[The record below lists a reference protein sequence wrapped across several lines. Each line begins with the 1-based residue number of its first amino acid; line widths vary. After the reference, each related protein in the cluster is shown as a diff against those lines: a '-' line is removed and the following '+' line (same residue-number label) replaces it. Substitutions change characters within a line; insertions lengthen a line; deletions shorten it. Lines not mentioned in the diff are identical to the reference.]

1 MPKTI
6 AIVNQKGGVGKTT
19 TVINLAAGLSL
30 LGKKIL
36 ILDLDPQ
43 GNSTSGFGID
53 KSLITK
59 SIYNVLLNE
68 IDLKESFKTIELKE
82 NKKLTLSPSVGDL
95 SGADIELSGIED
107 REWILRKAIIDNV
120 GGYDFI
126 LIDCPPSLSLL
137 TINAFTAA
145 DSLLIPV
152 QCEFFAMEGLAQLNK
167 TIELIIN
174 RLNPSL
180 EIEGLLLTMYD
191 TRNNICKTV
200 ASEVKEFF
208 KDKPY
213 GFVEEPTNSQS
224 NYWLN
229 SIILQD
235 KDERDLFLHETNS
248 QGVTTRPIWTLMNKL
263 NMFKGFQCDEL
274 SNAEWLEQRVVNIPS
289 SVLIK

>member
-6 AIVNQKGGVGKTT
+6 AIVNQRGGVGKTT

-53 KSLITK
+53 KSLISK

-208 KDKPY
+208 KDK
-213 GFVEEPTNSQS
+213 V
-224 NYWLN
+224 L
-229 SIILQD
+229 
-235 KDERDLFLHETNS
+235 K
-248 QGVTTRPIWTLMNKL
+248 TLIPKNVKL
-263 NMFKGFQCDEL
+263 AESPSFGKCIFDYDDSCLGATSYLEL
-274 SNAEWLEQRVVNIPS
+274 SKE
-289 SVLIK
+289 LISRNGGTFIEKIIR

>member
-208 KDKPY
+208 KDK
-213 GFVEEPTNSQS
+213 V
-224 NYWLN
+224 L
-229 SIILQD
+229 
-235 KDERDLFLHETNS
+235 K
-248 QGVTTRPIWTLMNKL
+248 TLIPKNVKL
-263 NMFKGFQCDEL
+263 AESPSFGKCIFDYDDSCLGATSYLEL
-274 SNAEWLEQRVVNIPS
+274 SLS
-289 SVLIK
+289 LIHI

>member
-19 TVINLAAGLSL
+19 TVINLASGLSL
-30 LGKKIL
+30 LGKKSL

-43 GNSTSGFGID
+43 GNSTSGLGID
-53 KSLITK
+53 KSFLNK
-59 SIYNVLLNE
+59 SIYNVLLGE
-68 IDLKESFKTIELKE
+68 LSLYESFKTIDLNN
-82 NKKLTLSPSVGDL
+82 NKKITISPSVGDL
-95 SGADIELSGIED
+95 SGADIELYSIED
-107 REWILRKAIIDNV
+107 REWILKKALSSSSLDN
-120 GGYDFI
+120 YDYI

-167 TIELIIN
+167 TIELIIS

-191 TRNNICKTV
+191 SRNNICKTV

-208 KDKPY
+208 KEKVLKTLIPKNVKLAESPSFGKCIFDY
-213 GFVEEPTNSQS
+213 DSECLGAIS
-224 NYWLN
+224 YLN
-229 SIILQD
+229 LSKEIIS
-235 KDERDLFLHETNS
+235 KNGGTFIEKIIR
-248 QGVTTRPIWTLMNKL
+248 
-263 NMFKGFQCDEL
+263 
-274 SNAEWLEQRVVNIPS
+274 
-289 SVLIK
+289 